1 MTISNIQK
9 RKFLENLYR
18 LLYSTGVSNTDT
30 VIRQPSEQDVKKEFD
45 EYFSSNRIGSPLTID
60 SNVLRNTRKTDPDL
74 MNYMMARSLLNVEV
88 LYDSVFENTEDIM
101 KVITILNKRMNDLKQ
116 KRIVLEKKVDD
127 ILFSIS
133 NTDGYFYSFSDS
145 FADLK
150 NVDLAL
156 SNVFIDT
163 KNKRVSLPTLKS
175 SALDFNA
182 PGKVSLGNITYDIV
196 FNGNKVLESKQ
207 LTDSSGELVVNNLFD
222 GLENTSCT
230 IEYSSE
236 TIGSCAV
243 VLNIPVNTP
252 FVMSKVEGRLSTAS
266 PVTTIVEL
274 IDSSNTQNSQFRRQQ
289 SNSDYDTFCFDFSP
303 QTSGLIR
310 MTLIKYEADSMNPS
324 INKKYLYRFD
334 IRDLIVSGEYYD
346 SNASLVSSPISIPAG
361 NENKTIDAVSID
373 AENKNPEVGEIS
385 FFVAEDVPGAINIS
399 DFNWIPIS
407 SKTSNNSSF
416 NQTVSFN
423 KSQKL
428 FKDIKNSNENN
439 IIQLY
444 PVSSEENLSTKNPS
458 TSIYNGSNVYRVGKI
473 AEEDNPYNSY
483 ILDSINSLSFSY
495 ISYSKDLYRDINRW
509 SSIINDENQSV
520 QIFTPNNIQ
529 ITNVPSI
536 PIELN
541 LTGVSGYLKTSL
553 YVEEDTEIRT
563 TISRTGNAVN
573 WDMAVYL
580 NEGTSGSNTVELSSG
595 VTSKDITWNF
605 KKGINNIVI
614 TFDSE
619 GTASGSISLMSGVSI
634 TKYGTPFLNY
644 YTYVDPFDFKVN
656 RSENEKVF
664 TIDKYLGNKEILCRK
679 QIGNNSRFVY
689 QNNSL
694 NKVEAIRFRADF
706 TRGKSPFATPSL
718 NTYRVKFK
726 NSI

>member
-30 VIRQPSEQDVKKEFD
+30 VVRQPTEEQIKKEFD
-45 EYFSSNRIGSPLTID
+45 EYFSNNRIGSPLAVDI
-60 SNVLRNTRKTDPDL
+60 NQLRNTKKTDPDM
-74 MNYMMARSLLNVEV
+74 MNFMMARSLLNVEV

-101 KVITILNKRMNDLKQ
+101 KVITILNKRIADLKQ
-116 KRIVLEKKVDD
+116 KRISLERKVDD

-145 FADLK
+145 FSSLK
-150 NVDLAL
+150 NIDLNLTSAF
-156 SNVFIDT
+156 VDT

-175 SALDFNA
+175 AALDFNA
-182 PGKVSLGNITYDIV
+182 PGRVSLGNITYDLI
-196 FNGNKVLESKQ
+196 FNGTTIMQGRQ
-207 LTDSSGELVVNNLFD
+207 LTDSDGELVVNNLFD

-230 IEYSSE
+230 IEYSSD

-243 VLNIPVNTP
+243 VLTIPVNTA

-274 IDSSNTQNSQFRRQQ
+274 IDSLNAQNSQFRRQQ

-303 QTSGLIR
+303 QNSGVIR
-310 MTLIKYEADSMNPS
+310 LTLIKHEADLMDVSA
-324 INKKYLYRFD
+324 NKKYLYRFD

-346 SNASLVSSPISIPAG
+346 SNATLVSSPISIPAG
-361 NENKTIDAVSID
+361 DSNKVIDSVSIS
-373 AENKNPEVGEIS
+373 AENKNPEVGQIN
-385 FFVAEDVPGAINIS
+385 FFVAENVPDAKNVS

-407 SKTSNNSSF
+407 SETSNLSSF
-416 NQTVSFN
+416 DQIVSFN

-428 FKDIKNSNENN
+428 FKDIKDVESNNS
-439 IIQLY
+439 ILLY
-444 PVSSEENLSTKNPS
+444 PIASEDNLSTKNPS
-458 TSIYNGSNVYRVGKI
+458 TSVYNGMSVYRVGKI
-473 AEEDNPYNSY
+473 SEEDNPFNSY
-483 ILDSINSLSFSY
+483 ILDGINSFSFNYVSY
-495 ISYSKDLYRDINRW
+495 VPNLYKDINRW
-509 SSIINDENQSV
+509 SSIINDENESIQV
-520 QIFTPNNIQ
+520 FTPNNIQ

-541 LTGVSGYLKTSL
+541 LNGVSAYLKTSIF
-553 YVEEDTEIRT
+553 VEEDTEVRT
-563 TISRTGNAVN
+563 TISRTGNAIN
-573 WDMAVYL
+573 WNMAVYL
-580 NEGTSGSNTVELSSG
+580 NEGTSGSNTVELTSG
-595 VTSKDITWNF
+595 NPSKDITWSF

-644 YTYVDPFDFKVN
+644 YTYVDPFDFRVN

-679 QIGNNSRFVY
+679 QIGNNSRLVY
-689 QNNSL
+689 QNNMISPI
-694 NKVEAIRFRADF
+694 ESIRFRADF
-706 TRGKSPFATPSL
+706 TRGNSPFATPSL
-718 NTYRVKFK
+718 NNYRIKFK